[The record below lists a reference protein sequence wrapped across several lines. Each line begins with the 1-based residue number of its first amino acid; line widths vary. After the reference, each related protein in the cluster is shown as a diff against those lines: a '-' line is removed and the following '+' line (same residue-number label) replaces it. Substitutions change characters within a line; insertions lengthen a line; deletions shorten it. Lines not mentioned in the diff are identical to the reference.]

1 MARSSSRRHQSRRGK
16 AASRRGG
23 LPQAAEPPR
32 RDTHRALS
40 APKSSIETRR
50 LQGPFRHSCAAR
62 RLMVRGERM
71 QHGTRDILIAREGEE
86 IGLQARRY
94 TLWDS
99 DLERLVPFRFA
110 AANSRCLRRL
120 NQHSGD

>member
-1 MARSSSRRHQSRRGK
+1 
-16 AASRRGG
+16 
-23 LPQAAEPPR
+23 
-32 RDTHRALS
+32 
-40 APKSSIETRR
+40 
-50 LQGPFRHSCAAR
+50 
-62 RLMVRGERM
+62 MVRGERM

-94 TLWDS
+94 TFWDS

-110 AANSRCLRRL
+110 AANSRCLRRI